1 MLVFTDRSA
10 TTNPG
15 LMEAGAVIRQNG
27 PTNLLIIL
35 AKAVTSSETSYE
47 GELEAIKIS
56 KEFANKIYR
65 MRWKIYLCRLQI
77 SNPCHHT
84 TKQSK
89 LS

>member
-56 KEFANKIYR
+56 MEFANKIYR
-65 MRWKIYLCRLQI
+65 MRWKIYI
-77 SNPCHHT
+77 S
-84 TKQSK
+84 
-89 LS
+89 L

>member
-56 KEFANKIYR
+56 NEFANKIYR
-65 MRWKIYLCRLQI
+65 MRWKIYI
-77 SNPCHHT
+77 S
-84 TKQSK
+84 
-89 LS
+89 L